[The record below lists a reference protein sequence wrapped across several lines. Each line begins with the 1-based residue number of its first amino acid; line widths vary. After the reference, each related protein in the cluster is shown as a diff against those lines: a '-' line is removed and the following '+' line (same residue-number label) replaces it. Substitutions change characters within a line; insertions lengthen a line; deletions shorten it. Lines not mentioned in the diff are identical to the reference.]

1 MTKHE
6 VKIDAETLDR
16 LAVAGLR
23 EWRETILKT
32 AAKHA
37 EDRAAD
43 KMRIAAIDVL
53 LAYTGETP

>member
-1 MTKHE
+1 MKKHE

-23 EWRETILKT
+23 EWRETILET
-32 AAKHA
+32 VAKHA